1 MNYYSEN
8 LSEVME
14 SLRTTEEGLSPEE
27 AAKRLEEHGRN
38 ALQEKKKKPLI
49 VKFFEQFKD
58 VMIIVLI
65 AAAIVSAALTIYSKE
80 YSELIE
86 SGLILLIVIVNAV
99 IGVVQENKA
108 ESALEALK
116 NLNKPYSKVIRGG
129 ALVQIKSEEI
139 VPGDV
144 VQLEAGDIVPCDLR
158 LISSASLKIEEAAL
172 TGESVPVEK
181 DWEAQIADKAP
192 LGDRKNMAYSSGI
205 VSYGRGRGVATKTG
219 METEVGKIAK
229 MLEAGENDSTPLQKQ
244 LNKTAK
250 VLSVLVL
257 VIAAVIFVVALVDDV
272 SQWMNAFMTAVA
284 IAVAAIPEGLPAV
297 VTVVLA
303 IGVQRMSKRNAI
315 IRNLPAVETL
325 GCCEIIC
332 SDKTGTLTMNRMT
345 VKSLY
350 TLAGGAISDE
360 EYSSEKGDAALLVR
374 AMTLCND
381 TTESLSPAAE
391 EGSGAKQSTLT
402 GDPTET
408 ALVRFY
414 IDKGGD
420 FGALKEEWSRVD
432 EVPFDSVRKMM
443 TTVNRT
449 NEGVRVAHIK
459 GATDIMLKKCGK
471 VLDGDTVRAMTA
483 ADIEAIGKANADMA
497 SKALRVL
504 GVAVKYEDTDDLD
517 NIENDMV
524 FVGLVGMID
533 PPRPEVKDAVRIAIG
548 AGMRPVMITGDHRD
562 TAAAIAKEIGIL
574 REGDKVMEGA
584 EIDALS
590 DEEFRKI
597 IKEYSVFA
605 RVSPENKVKIVRAYR
620 SFGHVVAMTGD
631 GVNDAPSIK
640 EADIGIGMGITGTDV
655 SKGAADMILADDNF
669 ATIVSAVEEGRK
681 IFQNIKKAI
690 QFLLS
695 ANIAEVLCLFIA
707 TVFLKI
713 EFLTPIMILWVNLVT
728 DSLPALSLGMEKAES
743 DVMNRPPRKTGGN
756 LFRGKMGRDII
767 IQGIMQTGLVM
778 LSFCLGHYVLDASN
792 EYVGMTMAFI
802 SLCMIQLFHSF
813 NLKRQE
819 NSIFHKDI
827 LDNKWLNVSFLVGTA
842 LILLITLI
850 PAFHGIFDIAS
861 MNAAEWFIALGC
873 AIAIIPCVELQK
885 LIENAIEKY
894 VKNKKIK

>member
-1 MNYYSEN
+1 MNYYSED
-8 LSEVME
+8 LSEVKE
-14 SLRTTEEGLSPEE
+14 ALSTTEEGLSPEE
-27 AAKRLEEHGRN
+27 AASRLERYGKNEL
-38 ALQEKKKKPLI
+38 AEKKKKSFAE
-49 VKFFEQFKD
+49 KFFAQFKD
-58 VMIIVLI
+58 VMILVLI
-65 AAAIVSAALTIYSKE
+65 VAAAVSAVLTIVNKNYVD
-80 YSELIE
+80 LFE
-86 SGLILLIVIVNAV
+86 SGLILLIVIINAV

-108 ESALEALK
+108 
-116 NLNKPYSKVIRGG
+116 KPYSKVIRDGE
-129 ALVQIKSEEI
+129 LMQVKSADI

-158 LISSASLKIEEAAL
+158 LIHSASLKIEEAAL

-181 DWEAQIADKAP
+181 DSDALIEENAP
-192 LGDRKNMAYSSGI
+192 LGDRKNMAYGTGV
-205 VSYGRGRGVATKTG
+205 VSYGRGRGIAVGTG
-219 METEVGKIAK
+219 MNTEVGKIAK
-229 MLEAGENDSTPLQKQ
+229 MLEDGSDQTTPLQKQ

-250 VLSVLVL
+250 SLSIL
-257 VIAAVIFVVALVDDV
+257 VIAVAVVIFAAALIRDV
-272 SQWMNAFMTAVA
+272 NAWMFAFMTAVA

-332 SDKTGTLTMNRMT
+332 SDKTGTLTLNKMT
-345 VKSLY
+345 V
-350 TLAGGAISDE
+350 
-360 EYSSEKGDAALLVR
+360 
-374 AMTLCND
+374 MTLCND
-381 TTESLSPAAE
+381 TESGEGGRLS
-391 EGSGAKQSTLT
+391 

-408 ALVRFY
+408 ALVQFY

-420 FGALKEEWSRVD
+420 YASLRSEWKRVD

-443 TTVNRT
+443 TTVNS
-449 NEGVRVAHIK
+449 NGAERVAFVK
-459 GATDIMLKKCGK
+459 GATDIMINRCAFVMDGGKCRAITDAD
-471 VLDGDTVRAMTA
+471 VFAVR
-483 ADIEAIGKANADMA
+483 DANASMA
-497 SKALRVL
+497 NSALRVL
-504 GVAVKYEDTDDLD
+504 GVAVKYDDVSD
-517 NIENDMV
+517 MENIERDLI

-533 PPRPEVKDAVRIAIG
+533 PPRPEVKEAVRVAVG

-574 REGDKVMEGA
+574 REGDKVMQGA

-590 DEEFRKI
+590 DEEFKNV

-605 RVSPENKVKIVRAYR
+605 RVSPENKVRIVKAYR

-640 EADIGIGMGITGTDV
+640 EADIGIGMGITGTEV

-707 TVFLKI
+707 TVFLDL
-713 EFLTPIMILWVNLVT
+713 EFLTPVMILWVNLVT
-728 DSLPALSLGMEKAES
+728 DSLPALSLGVEKAEA
-743 DVMNRPPRKTGGN
+743 DVMSRPPRKAGGS
-756 LFRGKMGRDII
+756 LFRGKMGKDII

-813 NLKRQE
+813 DLKRQ
-819 NSIFHKDI
+819 NGSIFHKD
-827 LDNKWLNVSFLVGTA
+827 LFDNKWLNLSFIVGTV
-842 LILLITLI
+842 LVLFITLV
-850 PAFHGIFDIAS
+850 PVFHDIFDIS
-861 MNAAEWFIALGC
+861 TLNAAEWFIALGT
-873 AIAIIPCVELQK
+873 AVAIIPLVEIQK
-885 LIENAIEKY
+885 LIENAIA
-894 VKNKKIK
+894 KKKGQVFDL

>member
-8 LSEVME
+8 LSEIME
-14 SLRTTEEGLSPEE
+14 SLGTSEEGLSPEE
-27 AAKRLEEHGRN
+27 AGKRLAEHGKN

-65 AAAIVSAALTIYSKE
+65 AAAIISAALTVYTKE

-116 NLNKPYSKVIRGG
+116 NLNKPFSKVIRGG
-129 ALVQIKSEEI
+129 ALIQIKSEEI

-144 VQLEAGDIVPCDLR
+144 IQLEAGDIVPCDVR
-158 LISSASLKIEEAAL
+158 LFSSASLKIEEAAL

-181 DWEAQIADKAP
+181 DSEAQIPEKAP
-192 LGDRKNMAYSSGI
+192 LGDRKNMAYGSGI
-205 VSYGRGRGVATKTG
+205 VSYGRGRGIAVHTG

-229 MLEAGENDSTPLQKQ
+229 MLETGTDDSTPLQKQ

-257 VIAAVIFVVALVDDV
+257 AIAVVIFAVSLADDT
-272 SQWMNAFMTAVA
+272 SQWINAFMTAVA

-332 SDKTGTLTMNRMT
+332 SDKTGTLTLNKMT
-345 VKSLY
+345 VKRLY
-350 TLAGGAISDE
+350 TASGGMIGDG
-360 EYSSEKGDAALLVR
+360 EYSAENEDAALLVR

-381 TTESLSPAAE
+381 TAE
-391 EGSGAKQSTLT
+391 GVSGLT

-408 ALVRFY
+408 ALVAFY
-414 IDKGGD
+414 TDKGGN
-420 FGALKEEWSRVD
+420 FGALKEQWRRVD

-443 TTVNRT
+443 TTVN
-449 NEGVRVAHIK
+449 ECDGQRVAHIK
-459 GATDIMLKKCGK
+459 GATDIMIKECTKIADGGK
-471 VLDGDTVRAMTA
+471 VRNITPKDV
-483 ADIEAIGKANADMA
+483 EAIRAANAEMA
-497 SKALRVL
+497 SQALRVL
-504 GVAVKYEDTDDLD
+504 GVAVKYDGTCDM
-517 NIENDMV
+517 ENVEKDIV

-533 PPRPEVKDAVRIAIG
+533 PPRPEVKEAVKVAVG
-548 AGMRPVMITGDHRD
+548 AGMRPIMITGDHRD

-574 REGDKVMEGA
+574 REGDKVMEGR

-590 DEEFRKI
+590 DEEFRNVI
-597 IKEYSVFA
+597 SEYSVFA
-605 RVSPENKVKIVRAYR
+605 RVSPENKVRIVRAYR

-743 DVMNRPPRKTGGN
+743 DVMSRPPRKTGGN
-756 LFRGKMGRDII
+756 LFRGKMGADII
-767 IQGIMQTGLVM
+767 VQGIIQTGLVM

-802 SLCMIQLFHSF
+802 SLCIIQLFHSY
-813 NLKRQE
+813 NLKRQD
-819 NSIFHKDI
+819 NSIFHKDVF
-827 LDNKWLNVSFLVGTA
+827 DNKWLNISFIVGTG
-842 LILLITLI
+842 LVLLITLI

-861 MNAAEWFIALGC
+861 LNAAEWFIALGC
-873 AIAIIPCVELQK
+873 AFAVIPLVEIKK
-885 LIENAIEKY
+885 LIEKLIAKAK
-894 VKNKKIK
+894 KNK

>member
-8 LSEVME
+8 LSEVKE
-14 SLRTTEEGLSPEE
+14 ALSTTEDGLSPEE
-27 AAKRLEEHGRN
+27 AASRLERYGKNEL
-38 ALQEKKKKPLI
+38 AEKKKKSFAE
-49 VKFFEQFKD
+49 KFFAQFKD
-58 VMIIVLI
+58 VMILVLI
-65 AAAIVSAALTIYSKE
+65 VAAAVSAILTIVNKNYVD
-80 YSELIE
+80 LFE
-86 SGLILLIVIVNAV
+86 SGLILLIVIINAV

-116 NLNKPYSKVIRGG
+116 NMNKPYSKVIRDGELMQVRS
-129 ALVQIKSEEI
+129 ADI

-158 LISSASLKIEEAAL
+158 LIHSASLKIEEAAL
-172 TGESVPVEK
+172 TGESVPVDK
-181 DWEAQIADKAP
+181 DSDALIEENAP
-192 LGDRKNMAYSSGI
+192 LGDRKNMAYGTGV
-205 VSYGRGRGVATKTG
+205 VSYGRGRGIAVGTG
-219 METEVGKIAK
+219 MNTEVGKIAK
-229 MLEAGENDSTPLQKQ
+229 MLEDGSDQTTPLQKQ

-250 VLSVLVL
+250 SLSIL
-257 VIAAVIFVVALVDDV
+257 VIAVAVVIFAAALIRDV
-272 SQWMNAFMTAVA
+272 NAWMFAFMTAVA

-332 SDKTGTLTMNRMT
+332 SDKTGTLTLNKMT
-345 VKSLY
+345 VKRLY
-350 TLAGGAISDE
+350 TPAGGVVGDE
-360 EYSSEKGDAALLVR
+360 EYNPDCDRELLVR

-381 TTESLSPAAE
+381 TESGEGGRLS
-391 EGSGAKQSTLT
+391 

-408 ALVRFY
+408 ALVQFY

-420 FGALKEEWSRVD
+420 YASLRSEWKRVD

-443 TTVNRT
+443 TTVNS
-449 NEGVRVAHIK
+449 NGAERVAFVK
-459 GATDIMLKKCGK
+459 GATDIMINRCAFVMDGGKCRAITDAD
-471 VLDGDTVRAMTA
+471 VFAVR
-483 ADIEAIGKANADMA
+483 DANASMA
-497 SKALRVL
+497 NSALRVL
-504 GVAVKYEDTDDLD
+504 GVAVKYDDVSD
-517 NIENDMV
+517 MENIERDLI

-533 PPRPEVKDAVRIAIG
+533 PPRPEVKEAVRVAVG

-574 REGDKVMEGA
+574 REGDKVMQGA

-590 DEEFRKI
+590 DEEFKNV

-605 RVSPENKVKIVRAYR
+605 RVSPENKVRIVKAYR

-640 EADIGIGMGITGTDV
+640 EADIGIGMGITGTEV

-707 TVFLKI
+707 TVFLDL
-713 EFLTPIMILWVNLVT
+713 EFLTPVMILWVNLVT
-728 DSLPALSLGMEKAES
+728 DSLPALSLGVEKAEA
-743 DVMNRPPRKTGGN
+743 DVMSRPPRKAGGS
-756 LFRGKMGRDII
+756 LFRGKMGKDII

-813 NLKRQE
+813 DLKRQ
-819 NSIFHKDI
+819 NGSIFHKD
-827 LDNKWLNVSFLVGTA
+827 LFDNKWLNLSFIVGTV
-842 LILLITLI
+842 LVLFITLV
-850 PAFHGIFDIAS
+850 PVFHDVFDIS
-861 MNAAEWFIALGC
+861 TLNAAEWFIALGT
-873 AIAIIPCVELQK
+873 AVAIIPLVEIQK
-885 LIENAIEKY
+885 LIENAIA
-894 VKNKKIK
+894 KKKGQVFDL